1 MEEVRETVL
10 LPLANP
16 AFATGWQ
23 RHMTLMVRTP
33 GDPTALAA
41 SARSAIAEIDS
52 KLTVYN
58 IRTLDQV
65 VSDTVAAPRFVTL
78 LLGLFAAL
86 ALALAAVGVYGV
98 ISYSV
103 AQRTQELGVR
113 IALGAERLAVVRL
126 IVGQALVLALIGI
139 GVGLAAALGVT
150 RAIAS
155 LLFNVSAVDPPT
167 YAGVALFLAL
177 VAILAAYLPARRASA
192 IEPIVALRS
201 E

>member
-1 MEEVRETVL
+1 M
-10 LPLANP
+10 
-16 AFATGWQ
+16 
-23 RHMTLMVRTP
+23 
-33 GDPTALAA
+33 
-41 SARSAIAEIDS
+41 
-52 KLTVYN
+52 
-58 IRTLDQV
+58 
-65 VSDTVAAPRFVTL
+65 
-78 LLGLFAAL
+78 
-86 ALALAAVGVYGV
+86 

-177 VAILAAYLPARRASA
+177 VAMLAAYLPARRASA